1 MFASLTDP
9 ALIDCINNGGV
20 VVIPTD
26 TLYGIVARAEDKS
39 AVERVYRIRGRS
51 PNKACINLVAS
62 MAQITDDSLW
72 TAEHKKLAQKY
83 WPGPLSLIAPTA
95 HTPTY
100 LHRGLDS
107 LAYRVPDREDLREL
121 LEHTG
126 MLIAPSAN
134 VEGSP
139 PATTVAEAY
148 HYFGDYVDGYVD
160 GGTLD
165 HVAPSTLVTLIDGK
179 VKVLRQGILHISEA
193 KNN

>member
-1 MFASLTDP
+1 MFASLADP

-26 TLYGIVARAEDKS
+26 TLYGIIARAADKA

-51 PNKACINLVAS
+51 PDKACINLVAS
-62 MAQITDDSLW
+62 MAQITDSSLW

-95 HTPTY
+95 HTPKY

-107 LAYRVPDREDLREL
+107 LAYRVPARDDLRGL

-134 VEGSP
+134 VEGNP
-139 PATTVAEAY
+139 PALTVDEAY
-148 HYFGDYVDGYVD
+148 NYFGNYVDGYVD

-165 HVAPSTLVTLIDGK
+165 NASPSTLVALVAGK
-179 VKVLRQGILHISEA
+179 PKILRQGVLRIEE
-193 KNN
+193 